1 MLSSVV
7 NGYGQVCARPTIL
20 GTGSCPNQI
29 TPNLCSWQ
37 SWENICMCRSIS
49 PDCLQMYS
57 IHIWNEVRII
67 EAFPSHPSSF
77 FLAIPCEN
85 WWFTWDVSKRRTFKG
100 MFLLSKLQRTL
111 APKDT
116 PCFGRHA
123 PRRFKLCSLGRGGH
137 GSTGCEGDLKRCQR
151 GGMWYGVDLR
161 HDTWDDSE
169 IWN

>member
-7 NGYGQVCARPTIL
+7 NGYVQVCARPTIL
-20 GTGSCPNQI
+20 GTGGCPNQI
-29 TPNLCSWQ
+29 APNLCSWQ

-85 WWFTWDVSKRRTFKG
+85 WWFTWMYQKGARSKGCFCSVNFNEPCPPKIHLASGAAMPRAVSSSALLVAVATALPDVKET
-100 MFLLSKLQRTL
+100 
-111 APKDT
+111 
-116 PCFGRHA
+116 
-123 PRRFKLCSLGRGGH
+123 
-137 GSTGCEGDLKRCQR
+137 
-151 GGMWYGVDLR
+151 
-161 HDTWDDSE
+161 
-169 IWN
+169 